1 MKDHFFSPFDSGAQ
15 FSPQGSRNSPQKAFR
30 RPGSLAGERLVDC
43 RHLARF
49 AAEASPG
56 NNKGLGGCLVV
67 WTTNRGWEQLQ
78 LGHISIFRRAPVIPS
93 SSSITCRC
101 NGRMSYCHIV
111 TTPTMRVTISITK
124 KYYLNVSICLC
135 LYQMEWRCIEVRPTL
150 NHSDPQRVRPLGILC
165 KPEQHGRLAYF
176 QDVTTCMGHSTR
188 FAHDIRR
195 ITFLP
200 LFVRFDCSLRNAR

>member
-1 MKDHFFSPFDSGAQ
+1 MTSLSSSLPLSSSSLSITLARIDVLELKPGWMGRVNKNSLGLKDNFFPPFDSGAQ
-15 FSPQGSRNSPQKAFR
+15 FSPQGSRNSPQKAFG

-111 TTPTMRVTISITK
+111 TTSNK
-124 KYYLNVSICLC
+124 CESQSQLQKS
-135 LYQMEWRCIEVRPTL
+135 
-150 NHSDPQRVRPLGILC
+150 
-165 KPEQHGRLAYF
+165 
-176 QDVTTCMGHSTR
+176 TT
-188 FAHDIRR
+188 
-195 ITFLP
+195 
-200 LFVRFDCSLRNAR
+200 